1 LPNLRQTLL
10 TVIENGTESEH
21 EFHLDFGRYLM
32 RITPYLSEF
41 ARPVGAMLTFI
52 DLSHI
57 QQTESALEESNTTL
71 RAVLDNVFDGIV
83 VTNESG
89 IIESFNSAAERIFG
103 YTADEA
109 VGQNVTL
116 LQPEPHRSL
125 HNKYIKNYIETG
137 QAKIIGIG
145 REVTGQR
152 KNGHTFPMDL
162 AVTEMWAHGQRKFVG
177 IARDL
182 TAERKKQTAR

>member
-1 LPNLRQTLL
+1 
-10 TVIENGTESEH
+10 
-21 EFHLDFGRYLM
+21 
-32 RITPYLSEF
+32 
-41 ARPVGAMLTFI
+41 MLTFI

-57 QQTESALEESNTTL
+57 QQTESALEESNTIL

-125 HNKYIKNYIETG
+125 HNEYIKNYLDTG
-137 QAKIIGIG
+137 RAKIIGIG

-152 KNGHTFPMDL
+152 KNGHLFPMDL
-162 AVTEMWAHGQRKFVG
+162 AVTEMWVHGQRKFVG

-182 TAERKKQTAR
+182 TAERKKQTDS